1 MRQRMICTID
11 AHFCRPAATSLNGI
25 AAAILKSFRTHSSA
39 TVKFGGRASVSA
51 LASRPLSS
59 HVSHSAHKERGPSG
73 KSSCADVQGVSFRN
87 RFETSSCDEI

>member
-1 MRQRMICTID
+1 MRQRMMCTID

-51 LASRPLSS
+51 LASSPSLFSRFTLSTQRARS
-59 HVSHSAHKERGPSG
+59 VGQIIMCRCTGSLFP
-73 KSSCADVQGVSFRN
+73 
-87 RFETSSCDEI
+87 